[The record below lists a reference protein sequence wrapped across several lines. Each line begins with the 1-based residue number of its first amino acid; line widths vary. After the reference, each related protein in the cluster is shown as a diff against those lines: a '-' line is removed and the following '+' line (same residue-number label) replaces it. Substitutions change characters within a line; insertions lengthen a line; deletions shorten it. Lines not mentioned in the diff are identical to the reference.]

1 MTPGTAALTATTIV
15 GLLALWRWEVHRRR
29 SAEAANA
36 RLLGKYLKA
45 VLLARR
51 WRGEVEDVRRDA
63 ASWGAFGAG
72 LREAARKE

>member
-1 MTPGTAALTATTIV
+1 MTPAAAHLAALTIV

-51 WRGEVEDVRRDA
+51 WRSSFEDVR
-63 ASWGAFGAG
+63 AG
-72 LREAARKE
+72 EAAWDEFRARVQAGARRE